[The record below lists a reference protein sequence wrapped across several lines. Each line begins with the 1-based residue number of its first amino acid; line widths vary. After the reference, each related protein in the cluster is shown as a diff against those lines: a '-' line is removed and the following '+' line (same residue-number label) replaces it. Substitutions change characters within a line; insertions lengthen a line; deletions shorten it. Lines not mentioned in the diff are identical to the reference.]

1 MPMQELWTFPTE
13 VDADV
18 IDLTGF
24 DVEARDGGIG
34 HIDEATNEVAG
45 SYVIV
50 DTGPWIFGK
59 QVMIPAGAIE
69 RIDLE
74 GRTVHVGLTK
84 DQIKA
89 SPEFDGEIRSE
100 DQAYRERIGAY
111 YGPFLG
117 DPLV

>member
-1 MPMQELWTFPTE
+1 MQELWTFPRDVE
-13 VDADV
+13 ADV

-24 DVEARDGGIG
+24 DVEALDGSIG

-59 QVMIPAGAIE
+59 KVMIPAGAID

-74 GRTVHVGLTK
+74 GRTVHVRLTK
-84 DQIKA
+84 DRIKA
-89 SPEFDGEIRSE
+89 SPEFDGEMLR
-100 DQAYRERIGAY
+100 DDAAYRERLGAY

>member
-1 MPMQELWTFPTE
+1 MQELWMFRTE
-13 VDADV
+13 LDTEV
-18 IDLTGF
+18 IDLNGF
-24 DVEARDGGIG
+24 DVEALDGRIG
-34 HIDEATNEVAG
+34 HIDEATNEIAG

-59 QVMIPAGAIE
+59 KVMIPAGAIE
-69 RIDLE
+69 RIDLDD
-74 GRTVHVGLTK
+74 RTVHVGLTK

-89 SPEFDGEIRSE
+89 SPEFDAETLR
-100 DQAYRERIGAY
+100 DDAAYRERLGAY